1 MKNFPLIWLAF
12 VCFMP
17 ISFAQQTGNIVA
29 YFGHEKVEHTAEG
42 AVLKQFT
49 EGYRMRDAFP
59 DGVLFTGQDIVAWQL
74 ANGSFVS
81 PAINFNPEVNYYGHE
96 NPLIWMPVVADSAGR
111 FIDGMRVAYLYTAFE
126 SPDET
131 IALLDASGH
140 TRVYINGFPR
150 EGDHYD
156 YGYTLIPF
164 RMKKGENQFVYTPG
178 RFGRVTSKIVLPK
191 KPVLFSARDMTLPG
205 VIAGEDDEKWA
216 AVRVINASELDVTG
230 LVVECELDSGEKSV
244 TPAGNIIS
252 LTTRKIKFR
261 VPAPQLAPEAD
272 TLNARLLLK
281 DGGGDVLDTLMITL
295 KHQQPDR
302 HHERTFVSNIDG
314 SVQYYSVAP
323 STSGEPGQAFVLS
336 VHGASV
342 EATNQARAYKQKDW
356 AHIIAPTNR
365 RPFGFNWEEWGRMD
379 ALEVM
384 IDALNIFDT
393 DPTQR
398 YLTGHSMG
406 GHGAWYLGATY
417 PDKFAAIAPCAGYPD
432 IIGYRR
438 ANSDSMFFDN
448 PHYEMIHR
456 GASAGRVLELSRNYL
471 QSGVYVLHG
480 DADKVVPV
488 EQARMMRSV
497 LGGFHPNFAYYEYP
511 GGSHW
516 YGDHSM
522 DWPPLFDFLRQNTIP
537 ELSSVNRIE
546 FHTASPAVS
555 SSNYWIGINRQQSH
569 YQPSNVSFEKNGDT
583 LKGKV
588 ENVESMTLFLTQL
601 EFENDPVILINGQ
614 MIAAKAGSDVTVEW
628 FNGRWSEVQG
638 INLSKK
644 YPGRYGGFKLA
655 FDNRMLFV
663 FATGGNDIE
672 NEWYKNKARFDA
684 ETFLYRGNGAVDIIP
699 DTLFLPDEFTDR
711 NVIIYGNADN
721 NSAWHLVLNDAPV
734 VVHNGRIEFGDQII
748 KGDDLGALFIYPR
761 AGSDLASVGVIA
773 GAGEEGMR
781 AAFAND
787 YFSGITGFP
796 DLMIFS
802 SGVLTDGLRGMVVS
816 GFFGSSWDIESGR
829 FVFEKE

>member
-1 MKNFPLIWLAF
+1 MKSLPLICMMIAWF
-12 VCFMP
+12 VSF
-17 ISFAQQTGNIVA
+17 SFAQQTGNIVA

-49 EGYRMRDAFP
+49 EGYRLRDALP
-59 DGVLFTGQDIVAWQL
+59 GGVLFTGQDIVAWQL
-74 ANGSFVS
+74 ANGKFVS
-81 PAINFNPEVNYYGHE
+81 PAASTWDDDQGRE
-96 NPLIWMPVVADSAGR
+96 NPLNWTPVAADSAGR
-111 FIDGMRVAYLYTAFE
+111 FIDGMRGAYLYTAFE
-126 SPDET
+126 SPDNM

-140 TRVYINGFPR
+140 TRAYVNGFPR

-164 RMKKGENQFVYTPG
+164 RMKKGENHFIYTPG

-191 KPVLFSARDMTLPG
+191 KPVMFSPRDMTLPG
-205 VIAGEDDEKWA
+205 IIAGEDDEKWA
-216 AVRVINASELDVTG
+216 AVRVINASEQDLAG
-230 LVVECELDSGEKSV
+230 LKVECTLDSGEMTV
-244 TPAGNIIS
+244 TAAGNIIS
-252 LTTRKIKFR
+252 LTTRKIKFL
-261 VPAPQLAPEAD
+261 VPAPRLAQEAD
-272 TLNARLLLK
+272 TISAMLLLK
-281 DGGGDVLDTLMITL
+281 DERGGIMDTLIITL
-295 KHQQPDR
+295 KYQQPNR

-323 STSGEPGQAFVLS
+323 STSDKPGQAFVLS

-342 EATNQARAYKQKDW
+342 EATNQTRAYRQKDW
-356 AHIIAPTNR
+356 AHIVAPTNR

-384 IDALNIFDT
+384 IDALNIYNT
-393 DPTQR
+393 DPAQR

-406 GHGAWYLGATY
+406 GHGAWFLGATY
-417 PDKFAAIAPCAGYPD
+417 PDKFAATAPCAGYPD

-438 ANSDSMFFDN
+438 ANSDSAFFAN
-448 PHYEMIHR
+448 PHYAMIKR

-488 EQARMMRSV
+488 EQARLMRGV
-497 LGGFHPNFAYYEYP
+497 LGGFHPNFSYYEYP

-522 DWPPLFDFLRQNTIP
+522 DWPPLFDFLRQNTLP
-537 ELSSVNRIE
+537 KLSAVDRIE
-546 FHTASPAVS
+546 FFTASPAVS
-555 SSNYWIGINRQQSH
+555 SSNYWIAINRQQNH
-569 YQPSNVSFEKNGDT
+569 FQLSNVTFYKTGDT
-583 LKGKV
+583 IRGNV
-588 ENVESMTLFLTQL
+588 ENVESVTLFLSQL

-614 MIAAKAGSDVTVEW
+614 MIHAKAGNDLTLEWKNNNWVEVPEVD
-628 FNGRWSEVQG
+628 FN
-638 INLSKK
+638 KK
-644 YPGRYGGFKLA
+644 YPARYGGFKHA
-655 FDNRMLFV
+655 FDNQMLFV

-684 ETFLYRGNGAVDIIP
+684 ETFLYRGNGAIDIIP
-699 DTLFLPDEFTDR
+699 DTLFLPDDFPDH

-721 NSAWHLVLNDAPV
+721 NSAWQLVLDDVPV
-734 VVHNGRIEFGDQII
+734 VVRNGSVRFGDHNIE
-748 KGDDLGALFIYPR
+748 GDDLGAMFIYPR
-761 AGSDLASVGVIA
+761 AGSQIASAGVIA
-773 GAGEEGMR
+773 GSGERGMS

-796 DLMIFS
+796 DLMIFTAEML
-802 SGVLTDGLRGMVVS
+802 SGGLSGMVVS
-816 GFFGSSWDIESGR
+816 GFFGSNWDIESGE